1 MTARFQ
7 GIVRRLSP
15 LILLLACGLP
25 AQAQDRAALQ
35 QQLSE
40 RVDQIYQLFV
50 SGDWSKVDAY
60 ITDDSRNIW
69 LAQAKNTIEAFEIDE
84 LTVAPD
90 GQKAD
95 VTVMISY
102 RIPQAPGAPFT
113 QPQKTEWLHQGGEWF
128 VQLKPPPSPMD
139 LFTKGATAVKPAAPK
154 PAFRFDQ
161 NPVSIARPAAGF
173 KAVVKVPFENV
184 TTEVVTLQ
192 DVITT
197 CPCLQAKVDQ
207 AVIDPG
213 GKGVLTITYLP
224 SEAPSFQQPLSVRAV
239 LAPSNYVLDLP
250 VVIK

>member
-1 MTARFQ
+1 MTAGFR

-25 AQAQDRAALQ
+25 AQAQDRAALEQ
-35 QQLSE
+35 RLSE
-40 RVDQIYQLFV
+40 RVEQLYQLFV

-69 LAQAKNTIEAFEIDE
+69 LAQAKNTIEAFEIDAV
-84 LTVAPD
+84 TVAPD

-161 NPVSIARPAAGF
+161 NPVSIARPSAGF
-173 KAVVKVPFENV
+173 KAVVKVP
-184 TTEVVTLQ
+184 L
-192 DVITT
+192 
-197 CPCLQAKVDQ
+197 KM
-207 AVIDPG
+207 
-213 GKGVLTITYLP
+213 
-224 SEAPSFQQPLSVRAV
+224 
-239 LAPSNYVLDLP
+239 
-250 VVIK
+250 

>member
-84 LTVAPD
+84 LTVAPV

-102 RIPQAPGAPFT
+102 RVPQFPGAPFS
-113 QPQKTEWLHQGGEWF
+113 QPQKTEWFYQGGEWF
-128 VQLKPPPSPMD
+128 VQLKPPPFPDGPVHQGQHRRKGLPHRSPPSGS
-139 LFTKGATAVKPAAPK
+139 TKT
-154 PAFRFDQ
+154 
-161 NPVSIARPAAGF
+161 
-173 KAVVKVPFENV
+173 
-184 TTEVVTLQ
+184 
-192 DVITT
+192 
-197 CPCLQAKVDQ
+197 
-207 AVIDPG
+207 
-213 GKGVLTITYLP
+213 P
-224 SEAPSFQQPLSVRAV
+224 SA
-239 LAPSNYVLDLP
+239 LP
-250 VVIK
+250 VRQWASKPL

>member
-69 LAQAKNTIEAFEIDE
+69 LAQAKNTIEAFKIDE

-95 VTVMISY
+95 VTVMISF
-102 RIPQAPGAPFT
+102 RIPQFPTAPFS
-113 QPQKTEWLHQGGEWF
+113 QPQKTEWFHQGGEWF
-128 VQLKPPPSPMD
+128 VQLKPPPSLID
-139 LFTKGATAVKPAAPK
+139 LFTKGSTAVKPAAPK
-154 PAFRFDQ
+154 PAFRFDPKPRQ
-161 NPVSIARPAAGF
+161 HCPSGSG
-173 KAVVKVPFENV
+173 
-184 TTEVVTLQ
+184 LQ
-192 DVITT
+192 SR
-197 CPCLQAKVDQ
+197 CK
-207 AVIDPG
+207 
-213 GKGVLTITYLP
+213 
-224 SEAPSFQQPLSVRAV
+224 SPL
-239 LAPSNYVLDLP
+239 
-250 VVIK
+250 